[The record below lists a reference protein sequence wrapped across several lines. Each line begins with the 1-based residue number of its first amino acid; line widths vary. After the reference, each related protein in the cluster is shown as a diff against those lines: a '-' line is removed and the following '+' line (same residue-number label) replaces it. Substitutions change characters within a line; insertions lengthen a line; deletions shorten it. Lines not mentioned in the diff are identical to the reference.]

1 MESDQMNGQ
10 WAELPAELR
19 SMVEDDEPVRRAYG
33 GLQLCAVRDLFTGE
47 VASDYWV
54 VALANSGET
63 LLVLLCGEARA
74 IEIATH
80 FAALK
85 DWQHVADWDGRDL
98 MPEQIEIITR
108 YPGEAVPPIGYA
120 DDIDEWDDDVPYGP
134 N

>member
-1 MESDQMNGQ
+1 MNGQ
-10 WAELPAELR
+10 WTELPSEFR
-19 SMVEDDEPVRRAYG
+19 SMVEDIPTCRAYG
-33 GLQLCAVRDLFTGE
+33 GLQLCAVQDLFTGE
-47 VASDYWV
+47 PAPDYWV

-85 DWQHVADWDGRDL
+85 DWMRVADWDGRDL
-98 MPEQIEIITR
+98 MPEQIEMVAR
-108 YPGEAVPPIGYA
+108 YPGEVTPPLTGGY
-120 DDIDEWDDDVPYGP
+120 DDYEEWESDIPYGP